1 MSAPL
6 RFPSDSVIAAARRE
20 LAAID
25 PDLAV
30 VDALTPAFAWRAQPG
45 GFAGLV
51 KIVMGQQVST
61 ASADAIWARLE
72 FGLGGVTPER
82 VLQATDEDLRGMAL
96 SRQKARYVREI
107 ARAGID
113 FDRLRE
119 APDEE
124 AVATLTAI
132 PGVGRW
138 TAEIYLMFSEGRPDL
153 FPAADLALQEAL
165 RASHGGL
172 QRPSERSLRA
182 RAEAWR
188 PWRGVAAHLLWRF
201 YAALKQG
208 EVSPP
213 AALAPG

>member
-1 MSAPL
+1 MPTPL
-6 RFPSDSVIAAARRE
+6 RFPSSEIIAAARHE
-20 LAAID
+20 LAVID
-25 PDLAV
+25 SDLAV
-30 VDALTPAFAWRAQPG
+30 VDALTPAFVWRAQAG

-61 ASADAIWARLE
+61 ASANAIWARLQT
-72 FGLGGVTPER
+72 GLGGVTPER

-107 ARAGID
+107 ARAGVD
-113 FDRLRE
+113 VDRLRDLS
-119 APDEE
+119 DEE

-138 TAEIYLMFSEGRPDL
+138 TAEIYLMFSEGRADL

-165 RASHGGL
+165 RAARGEPA
-172 QRPSERSLRA
+172 RPSERWLRA
-182 RAEAWR
+182 RAGSWA

-201 YAALKQG
+201 YAALKSG
-208 EVSPP
+208 EAS
-213 AALAPG
+213 AP

>member
-6 RFPSDSVIAAARRE
+6 RFPSSEIITAARRE
-20 LAAID
+20 LAGLD

-30 VDALTPAFAWRAQPG
+30 VDALTPAFAWRTQAG

-72 FGLGGVTPER
+72 RGLGAVTPER
-82 VLQATDEDLRGMAL
+82 VLLATDEDLRGMAL

-107 ARAGID
+107 AGAGVD
-113 FDRLRE
+113 FDRLGGLS
-119 APDEE
+119 DEE

-138 TAEIYLMFSEGRPDL
+138 TAEIYLMFSEGRADL

-165 RASHGGL
+165 RAARGEPA
-172 QRPSERSLRA
+172 RPSERWLRA
-182 RAEAWR
+182 RAGSWA

-201 YAALKQG
+201 YAALKSG
-208 EVSPP
+208 
-213 AALAPG
+213 AASAP